1 MYRHLDKLLSE
12 PKKKLRTEINH
23 VGAMGFDALN
33 VVNTRKVTE
42 EMFDRLLAENE
53 KVYLKAAKQAY
64 RKGAKTAEEAGF
76 VGEEKNVDGSWL
88 AALLIGYNLVTGYL
102 YKKEA
107 ERKRLRLNEQILT
120 AREYD
125 SREMYNDSLRRTAN
139 LWWTQTLQYGIDVV
153 DEATIQAYE
162 DILTA
167 REYADREMFDTSL
180 RRTANLWWTQTVQ
193 YGISA
198 VDKATIKAF
207 RDKGVKEVRWVAAD
221 DEKTCSICNGRD
233 GKIYKILKIPEKPHY
248 GCRCYVVPVEIEE

>member
-1 MYRHLDKLLSE
+1 MYRHLDKLLSDT
-12 PKKKLRTEINH
+12 KKKLRTEINH

-53 KVYLKAAKQAY
+53 QVYLKAAKQAY

-76 VGEEKNVDGSWL
+76 TGKESGVDGSWL

-120 AREYD
+120 AREY
-125 SREMYNDSLRRTAN
+125 
-139 LWWTQTLQYGIDVV
+139 
-153 DEATIQAYE
+153 
-162 DILTA
+162 
-167 REYADREMFDTSL
+167 ADREMFDTSL
-180 RRTANLWWTQTVQ
+180 RRTANLWWTQTVH

-198 VDKATIKAF
+198 VDKATVKAF

-221 DEKTCSICNGRD
+221 DERTCSVCNGRD